1 MKYNSTV
8 LFVSILASILNA
20 CNYHYYLQKPSSG
33 FASIPDLLKL
43 RIVYMGFRSYQAETT
58 VSNGEGRVYTANLVY
73 PERTIPKFQNGFYA
87 SDLKAFGFRKDVS
100 SEKVKKF
107 AQDFLNDVK
116 ESGVLELTYVT
127 AVEKKGSERIFK
139 LKDLGADY
147 YVVGVHSPA
156 FQKNSGAI
164 SGFVQLFSSVFSV
177 LTFGLIPSYASLE
190 AETTIRIYDKN
201 LNLLTTQTYDNAYSV
216 LGALW
221 ASSYPEECGRMGCDF
236 KKQIV
241 SPPAFVY
248 KDFGPEFESGI
259 VQFILS
265 SGSTRK

>member
-1 MKYNSTV
+1 MKHNP
-8 LFVSILASILNA
+8 ILYFFLIFAFA
-20 CNYHYYLQKPSSG
+20 FCGCNYHYYVQKPSPTSN
-33 FASIPDLLKL
+33 SIPDLLKL
-43 RIVYMGFRSYQAETT
+43 RIVYMGFRSYEAETT
-58 VSNGEGRVYTANLVY
+58 VANGEGRVYTANLIY
-73 PERTIPKFQNGFYA
+73 PERTVAKFQNGFYA
-87 SDLKAFGFRKDVS
+87 SDLKAFGFRKDVP

-127 AVEKKGSERIFK
+127 AVEKKGEERIFK

-177 LTFGLIPSYASLE
+177 LTFGLIPSYAYLD

-201 LNLLTTQTYDNAYSV
+201 LNLLATQKHDNTYSV

-221 ASSYPEECGRMGCDF
+221 TSSLPEECGRMGCDF

-248 KDFGPEFESGI
+248 KELGPEFESGI

-265 SGSTRK
+265 SGSIRK